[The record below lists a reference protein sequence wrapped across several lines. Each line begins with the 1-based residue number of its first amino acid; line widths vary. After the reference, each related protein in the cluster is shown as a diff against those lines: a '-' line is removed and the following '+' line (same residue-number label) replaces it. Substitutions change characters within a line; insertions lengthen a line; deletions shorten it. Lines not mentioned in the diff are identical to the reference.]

1 MGFGATTAFC
11 QRSFEPLFVHITM
24 IDPDLA
30 LALTLVHF
38 VPGALDAAE
47 LAGMLVPKRISD
59 IAISAI

>member
-1 MGFGATTAFC
+1 
-11 QRSFEPLFVHITM
+11 M

-30 LALTLVHF
+30 LAPPLVHF